1 MAFKDDGPPYSEDDD
16 IQSPIVTTS
25 RHKKHK
31 SNDRGRSPGDAGPH
45 RGFLMEAIHPDEVDG
60 PGEAVDTFDNNMLR
74 FPGQPQHRDSNFAKP
89 IQRNPSPLQPREPL
103 SEDDYSEPEDDTRFS
118 KDYSFT
124 IASPDEEMHGKAVA
138 LFDFESEHPNELP
151 LKEGQIILVSYRHG
165 QGWLVAEDPR
175 TGESGLV
182 PEEFVRLVRDIEG
195 GLHGLNSVTLDDG
208 LDAVT
213 SPVSTDPSALNT
225 PVPNNHDFPSE
236 KPTNG
241 GYPGTKHPPIQS
253 KFSTSSRDFSH
264 YPLPGKSEEN
274 VSVTAV
280 QAPSQEDED
289 DTTVFFYA
297 FQPLDFLP
305 ARSSIVDTFAPNK
318 VFWWAR
324 IHASANFT
332 FAVEVGERDVEAV
345 DVGGDYGQEE
355 HNAIEDEIFIGAG
368 KEHHSQRWEEYV
380 AKGDDKAFEQRD
392 PHLETEQSKHQVA
405 EVKYV
410 LLDCD
415 NTLVLSE
422 RLAFEACSD
431 LTNELMEQYNIP
443 ERYTVDSL
451 LEDFVGQ
458 NFRGMLIGLQKK
470 HNFQMPQEQV
480 DEYVSRE
487 LGEVIKKLKAKATPC
502 PGVPEQ
508 LERLKKAGYPMSV
521 VSTSAKP
528 RVVASL
534 EKTGIDHYFPN
545 EHVYSAA
552 TSLDPPSSKPDPKIY
567 LYACEQLGVKP
578 SECITVEDSKSGA
591 TAAMRA
597 GIPLIAYVGVYGVE
611 DGKEKM
617 EQMAKLLT
625 EQCKAAAVMYHWDE
639 FPEILKKLEAM

>member
-1 MAFKDDGPPYSEDDD
+1 MSTPVKTSTASWSRDRLPAMAFKDDGPPYSEDDD
-16 IQSPIVTTS
+16 IQSPVVTTS

-208 LDAVT
+208 LDGVT

-241 GYPGTKHPPIQS
+241 GYPGAKHPPVQS

-280 QAPSQEDED
+280 QAPGQEDED
-289 DTTVFFYA
+289 DS
-297 FQPLDFLP
+297 D
-305 ARSSIVDTFAPNK
+305 
-318 VFWWAR
+318 
-324 IHASANFT
+324 AS
-332 FAVEVGERDVEAV
+332 
-345 DVGGDYGQEE
+345 
-355 HNAIEDEIFIGAG
+355 
-368 KEHHSQRWEEYV
+368 
-380 AKGDDKAFEQRD
+380 
-392 PHLETEQSKHQVA
+392 
-405 EVKYV
+405 
-410 LLDCD
+410 
-415 NTLVLSE
+415 
-422 RLAFEACSD
+422 
-431 LTNELMEQYNIP
+431 
-443 ERYTVDSL
+443 
-451 LEDFVGQ
+451 
-458 NFRGMLIGLQKK
+458 
-470 HNFQMPQEQV
+470 
-480 DEYVSRE
+480 
-487 LGEVIKKLKAKATPC
+487 
-502 PGVPEQ
+502 
-508 LERLKKAGYPMSV
+508 
-521 VSTSAKP
+521 
-528 RVVASL
+528 
-534 EKTGIDHYFPN
+534 
-545 EHVYSAA
+545 
-552 TSLDPPSSKPDPKIY
+552 
-567 LYACEQLGVKP
+567 
-578 SECITVEDSKSGA
+578 
-591 TAAMRA
+591 
-597 GIPLIAYVGVYGVE
+597 
-611 DGKEKM
+611 
-617 EQMAKLLT
+617 
-625 EQCKAAAVMYHWDE
+625 
-639 FPEILKKLEAM
+639 